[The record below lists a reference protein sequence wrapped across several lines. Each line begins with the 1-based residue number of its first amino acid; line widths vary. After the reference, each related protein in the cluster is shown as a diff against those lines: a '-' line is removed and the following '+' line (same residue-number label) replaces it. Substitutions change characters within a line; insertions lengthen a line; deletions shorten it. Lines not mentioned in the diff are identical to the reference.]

1 MSAIVGSSTESNS
14 KSAVEEAKKRLRSV
28 LDRIESLPLS
38 KITDSS
44 KGTLLKLANSELK
57 FLSRLTLSH
66 PIISLNVGYLES
78 VVHILEQPFVSGVS
92 RVCKAIPLS
101 SQKMN
106 CGSHS
111 KGIHVDIVCTVDRKP
126 VWFIVSDRNPK
137 YISWPGSHR
146 NKGLRTRVEQVLAAA
161 HSAQSLKP
169 LLVILFF
176 SNGVDDVVS
185 QKLGDEFGAIEFGTE
200 FCVPDSLIFTELE
213 GEWVYVVAN
222 SNDTSR
228 VYGGA
233 RAFQL
238 KVDNVE
244 NTDLHSDQS
253 IEGQITGA
261 AELPENPVGL
271 VSSNMFCSLISG
283 MNFAFVDIAAAKPE
297 AMSGEAMVN
306 FDTTALVALVSGI
319 SNGGTERLLTTSESE
334 MRDSFKN
341 NFEFVMAQ
349 VMSELQNPILTVLQG
364 VISGKRGMICESVR
378 SEFNELLSM
387 YGGPNE
393 KWRASRLLKCLMFQT

>member
-1 MSAIVGSSTESNS
+1 
-14 KSAVEEAKKRLRSV
+14 
-28 LDRIESLPLS
+28 
-38 KITDSS
+38 
-44 KGTLLKLANSELK
+44 
-57 FLSRLTLSH
+57 
-66 PIISLNVGYLES
+66 
-78 VVHILEQPFVSGVS
+78 
-92 RVCKAIPLS
+92 
-101 SQKMN
+101 
-106 CGSHS
+106 
-111 KGIHVDIVCTVDRKP
+111 
-126 VWFIVSDRNPK
+126 
-137 YISWPGSHR
+137 HR
-146 NKGLRTRVEQVLAAA
+146 NKGLRAHVEQVLAGA
-161 HSAQSLKP
+161 SAQSLKP

-176 SNGVDDVVS
+176 SIGVDDVVS

-200 FCVPDSLIFTELE
+200 FCVPDSLIFTKLE

-228 VYGGA
+228 VCGGA

-238 KVDNVE
+238 KVDIVE

-283 MNFAFVDIAAAKPE
+283 MNFAFVDIATAKPE

-306 FDTTALVALVSGI
+306 FDTTALVALISGI
-319 SNGGTERLLTTSESE
+319 SNGGAERLLTTSESE
-334 MRDSFKN
+334 MRDCFKN

-364 VISGKRGMICESVR
+364 VISGKQDNPSERMMGLPTTRKIAVKNKIIFGTGDYWCAPALTANMGFARAIPEREEGVLISSSIATSDSCEM
-378 SEFNELLSM
+378 E
-387 YGGPNE
+387 
-393 KWRASRLLKCLMFQT
+393 A